1 MSSIF
6 DIDRWREIFQTL
18 GANKVRTFLTA
29 FGVSWGIF
37 MLIIMIGA
45 GSGLRNGVTQMFDGF
60 ETNSLY
66 IWAQGTTM
74 PYKGLPSRR
83 WYNLNNDDTEAIRQ
97 NIPEV
102 AVVAPRNELGG
113 FRGATNV
120 FRKDKTGAFRIVGDY
135 PEIRELQP
143 MSIIKGRYLNQND
156 IREKRKIAIIGTR
169 VLNDLFM
176 PGENPIGESIS
187 INGVYFTVVG
197 IFKTDKSGDEAE
209 SDTQTIFVPFSAFQQ
224 AFNYGNIVGYYGF
237 LPVEGVK
244 TSEME
249 EKIKTLIKERHRI
262 NPLDEF
268 AVGSNNNQEDFQEY
282 MDVFSGIDFLVWFV
296 GTLTLIAGVIGISNI
311 MLVIIKERTKEI
323 GVRRAV
329 GATPVNIVT
338 QIVLEA
344 IVLTL
349 LAGYCGL
356 VLGVWTVEWAGP
368 LIQDDSFR
376 NPEVDFNTALIAIGV
391 LAISGCL
398 AGFIPAYR
406 ALEIKPVEALRT
418 EN

>member
-18 GANKVRTFLTA
+18 GANKMRTFLTA

-37 MLIIMIGA
+37 MLIIMLGA
-45 GSGLRNGVTQMFDGF
+45 GSGLRNGVTYMFDGF

-66 IWAQGTTM
+66 VWSQGTTM
-74 PYKGLPSRR
+74 PYKGLPARR
-83 WYNLNNDDTEAIRQ
+83 WYQLNNDDTEAIRQ

-102 AVVAPRNELGG
+102 AVIAPRNELGG
-113 FRGATNV
+113 FRGSTNV
-120 FRKDKTGAFRIVGDY
+120 FRKDKSGAFRIVGDY
-135 PEIRELQP
+135 PELRKLQP
-143 MSIIKGRYLNQND
+143 MKILMGRYLNHND
-156 IREKRKIAIIGTR
+156 IKEKRKIAVIGTR
-169 VLNDLFM
+169 VLNDLFG

-187 INGVYFTVVG
+187 VNGVYFTVVG
-197 IFKTDKSGDEAE
+197 IFKTEKSGDEAE
-209 SDTQTIFVPFSAFQQ
+209 SDAQAIFVPFSTFQQ
-224 AFNYGNIVGYYGF
+224 AFNYGDVVGYFGF
-237 LPVEGVK
+237 IPVEGVE
-244 TSEME
+244 TSLIE
-249 EKIKTLIKERHRI
+249 EKIKNLIKERHRV
-262 NPLDEF
+262 NPMDQF
-268 AVGSNNNQEDFQEY
+268 AVGSNNNQEDFEEY
-282 MDVFSGIDFLVWFV
+282 MEVFRGIDFLVWFV

-329 GATPVNIVT
+329 GATPINIVS
-338 QIVLEA
+338 QIMLEA

-356 VLGVWTVEWAGP
+356 VLGVWTVELVGP
-368 LIQDDSFR
+368 LIKDDSFR
-376 NPEVDFNTALIAIGV
+376 NPEVNFNMALMALGV
-391 LAISGCL
+391 LVFSGCL